1 MQCVLLNADYSFL
14 NIVDWRRAICL
25 MVKNKV
31 EVVSYS
37 DRIIKGAEGFVMKVP
52 AVIKLIKF
60 IRAIYRTK
68 VNFSKRN
75 ILTRDGFKCAYCG
88 TRTRDLTLDHIIPKS
103 RGGKSTFE
111 NCVACCKACNHKKGR
126 HTPSETN
133 MYLKIK
139 PYQPTISEFFRIKI
153 RNLGIDHLLKEIGLI

>member
-1 MQCVLLNADYSFL
+1 MQCVLLNADYSYL

-25 MVKNKV
+25 IVKNKV

-37 DRIIKGAEGFVMKVP
+37 DQIVRGAEGFVMKIP

-68 VNFSKRN
+68 VNVSKRN
-75 ILTRDGFKCAYCG
+75 ILIRDGFKCGYCG
-88 TRTRDLTLDHIIPKS
+88 ANTRDLTVDHIIPKS

-111 NCVACCKACNHKKGR
+111 NCVACCKACNHKKGG
-126 HTPSETN
+126 HMPSEIH
-133 MYLKIK
+133 MYLQRR
-139 PYQPTISEFFRIKI
+139 PYHPTISEFFRMKI

>member
-37 DRIIKGAEGFVMKVP
+37 DRNIKGVEGFVMKIP
-52 AVIKLIKF
+52 TVIKLIKF

-68 VNFSKRN
+68 VNFSKKN
-75 ILTRDGFKCAYCG
+75 ILVRDGFKCAYCG